1 MVSRVGARC
10 VDGIRDGDRVERSRG
25 RVWGGK
31 TDMGRRERRWGGW
44 GGWGMAQREVFTGEG
59 VHTKLARKAFQLR
72 RSRGLHGSCDGT
84 AG

>member
-1 MVSRVGARC
+1 MRGAWMGYGMGTAWRGAAGGC
-10 VDGIRDGDRVERSRG
+10 GEGRQTWGDGKGDGG
-25 RVWGGK
+25 AG
-31 TDMGRRERRWGGW
+31 